1 MNLCKKLHDLPSVA
15 TDWQQTTWCPDCEYY
30 ECGKCHDPIR
40 TENNAPCPFDGKE
53 LPLREVTA
61 DPNNDQPQKPLD
73 AALNTELESQ
83 SESSGLEQAIKHRI
97 LQRTGRKIQT
107 LEVEAI
113 GNRVVIRGCAPCYY
127 LKQLA
132 LQGVLDV
139 IGSGRPI
146 SIELNVRVPGST
158 ATLGADAQ

>member
-73 AALNTELESQ
+73 AATAF
-83 SESSGLEQAIKHRI
+83 SESAWKFFCTTAS
-97 LQRTGRKIQT
+97 
-107 LEVEAI
+107 
-113 GNRVVIRGCAPCYY
+113 
-127 LKQLA
+127 LKSLLA
-132 LQGVLDV
+132 
-139 IGSGRPI
+139 
-146 SIELNVRVPGST
+146 
-158 ATLGADAQ
+158 